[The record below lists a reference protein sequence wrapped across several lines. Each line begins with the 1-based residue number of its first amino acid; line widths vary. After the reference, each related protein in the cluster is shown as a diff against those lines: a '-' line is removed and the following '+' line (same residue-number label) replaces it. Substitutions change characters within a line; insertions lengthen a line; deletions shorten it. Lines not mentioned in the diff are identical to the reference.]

1 MSLFV
6 VVPVKDLGSAKSR
19 LSTTLDPVE
28 RVDLTLHM
36 LDHVLTTLRKACV
49 ENVCVVS
56 PNSAVL
62 DVARERGASPL
73 SQESRGLNPALE
85 EARIWA
91 IRHGAST
98 LLVLPADLPL
108 LTVPDIFALLEE
120 GKPGVGISPD
130 KARTGTN
137 ALLLQPPDVLP
148 FAFGPGSFEAHLRL
162 ARERG
167 LDVSVHDLPN
177 LAFDLDTAEDLERVE
192 SLGGRRL

>member
-1 MSLFV
+1 MSLFA

-19 LSTTLDPVE
+19 LSPALDSVE

-36 LDHVLTTLRKACV
+36 LDHVLSTLRKACV

-56 PNSAVL
+56 PDNAVL
-62 DVARERGASPL
+62 DTARERGASPL
-73 SQESRGLNPALE
+73 SQESQGLNPALE
-85 EARIWA
+85 EARLWA
-91 IRHGAST
+91 IRQGAST

-108 LTVPDIFALLEE
+108 LTAPDILALLEE

>member
-19 LSTTLDPVE
+19 LSPALDPVE

-56 PNSAVL
+56 PDRAVL
-62 DVARERGASPL
+62 DTARDRGASPL
-73 SQESRGLNPALE
+73 FQESRGLNPALE
-85 EARIWA
+85 EARIWT
-91 IRHGAST
+91 IRQGAST

-108 LTVPDIFALLEE
+108 LTVPDILALLEE
-120 GKPGVGISPD
+120 GKPGVEISPD

-137 ALLLQPPDVLP
+137 ALLLRPPAALP
-148 FAFGPGSFEAHLRL
+148 FAFGPGSFETHYRL

-167 LDVSVHDLPN
+167 LEVNVCDLPN

>member
-1 MSLFV
+1 MSLFA

-19 LSTTLDPVE
+19 LSPALDSVE

-36 LDHVLTTLRKACV
+36 LDHVLSTLRKACV

-62 DVARERGASPL
+62 DTARERGASPL
-73 SQESRGLNPALE
+73 SQESQGLNPALE
-85 EARIWA
+85 EARLWA
-91 IRHGAST
+91 IRQGAST

-108 LTVPDIFALLEE
+108 LTAPDILALLEE